1 VENRISFLVPVIAFV
16 VTCVPLVASSSRL
29 PELLDSH
36 PCFVAI
42 ERRLE
47 LWGATDEILK
57 GPGGPL
63 GGDVYRIA
71 TKKIGVWVTLH
82 LARSETTVSLFLTDA
97 EGSTRLDFGAACS
110 PAPMRTPAARPSSS
124 ERSFTDADLHALL
137 DSSEPLV
144 VFLWSPH
151 LPLSADGYREIE
163 AATTALDL
171 TLAAVVDPSA
181 NPSYVAAVGDDVGIP
196 ESARHPLTSVELLFR
211 DLAVHAPTILIFANG
226 KASAPLP
233 GYRNSAAYREH
244 IGKFLESSRR

>member
-1 VENRISFLVPVIAFV
+1 MPVIAFV
-16 VTCVPLVASSSRL
+16 VTCVPPAASSSRL

-47 LWGATDEILK
+47 SWGATDEILK
-57 GPGGPL
+57 GPSGPL

-82 LARSETTVSLFLTDA
+82 LACSEATVSLFLTDA

-137 DSSEPLV
+137 DSSAPLV

-163 AATTALDL
+163 AAATALDL
-171 TLAAVVDPSA
+171 SLAAVVVPSA
-181 NPSYVAAVGDDVGIP
+181 DPSYVAAVGDDLGIP